1 MKVMRR
7 ALPVLLLLFVSACTV
22 RDAACGRPV
31 PEGAQAQ
38 PAAPPPSAVDPQS
51 GAAFTIVYLGDS
63 LTAGLGLLSEQAFP
77 ALVEKKLHEAG
88 YVNVETVN
96 AGLSGDTS
104 AGGLRRVETFLGG
117 TTRILVVA
125 LGANDALR
133 GLTVRETR
141 DNLKQIIDLADL
153 RGVSVVLCGMQA
165 PTNLG
170 GDYREAFKELY
181 FDLLREYQRRIEY
194 VPFLLEGVAGNPALN
209 QADGIHPNV
218 EGSRVIAD
226 MMFPHI
232 KALIDRIG
240 GGG

>member
-1 MKVMRR
+1 MVLMKR
-7 ALPVLLLLFVSACTV
+7 LTPLFLLLLVSACTV

-31 PEGAQAQ
+31 PEGVQAL
-38 PAAPPPSAVDPQS
+38 PAETPASAVDPQS
-51 GAAFTIVYLGDS
+51 GTPFTIVYLGDS

-77 ALVEKKLHEAG
+77 ALIEKQLHEAG
-88 YVNVETVN
+88 YVNVDTIN
-96 AGLSGDTS
+96 AGISGDTS
-104 AGGLRRVETFLGG
+104 AGGLRRVETLL
-117 TTRILVVA
+117 TPSTRILVLA

-141 DNLKQIIDLADL
+141 ENLKQIIDYADL
-153 RGVSVVLCGMQA
+153 QGVAVVLCGMQA

-209 QADGIHPNV
+209 QADGIHPNI
-218 EGSRVIAD
+218 EGSKVIAS
-226 MMFPHI
+226 MMVPHI
-232 KALIDRIG
+232 KLLIDRLG

>member
-1 MKVMRR
+1 MVTMRR
-7 ALPVLLLLFVSACTV
+7 IAPLLLLLLIGGCTV
-22 RDAACGRPV
+22 RDAACGRPA
-31 PEGAQAQ
+31 PESAQ
-38 PAAPPPSAVDPQS
+38 PEATATPASAVDPQS
-51 GAAFTIVYLGDS
+51 GTAFTIVYLGDS
-63 LTAGLGLLSEQAFP
+63 LTAGLGLLSEQAYP

-88 YVNVETVN
+88 YVNVDTVN
-96 AGLSGDTS
+96 AGISGDTT
-104 AGGLRRVETFLGG
+104 AGALRRVEGFLTG
-117 TTRILVVA
+117 TTKVLVVA

-153 RGVSVVLCGMQA
+153 KGVAVVLCGMQA

-170 GDYREAFKELY
+170 GDYREAFKEIY

-194 VPFLLEGVAGNPALN
+194 MPFLLDGVAADPALN
-209 QADGIHPNV
+209 QADGIHPNA
-218 EGSRVIAD
+218 EGSKVIAER
-226 MMFPHI
+226 MYPHV